1 MQTECSPT
9 LFEFE
14 PVERHKVVA
23 GFDGGIITSDAGGLL
38 LGRLDRGL
46 GLIRRMAS
54 CFTDRRD
61 PRLLEHTV
69 ETLVG
74 QRVFALALGYEDLN
88 DHDELRHDPLFHV
101 LAGKLEAKRSD
112 CAPVAGKSTLNRLE
126 HRPRREAGKYHKI
139 DYDAPSLEALFVD
152 IFLDG
157 HKRAP
162 KEIVLDL
169 DATDDTIH
177 GEQEGRFFHGYY
189 DSYCYLPLYIFCGR
203 FLLGAKLRPANIDGA
218 AGAVDDVAR
227 IVARIR
233 ARWPK
238 VRIVLRGDSGF
249 CREELMAWCEAEGV
263 AYLFGLAPNAR
274 LKAVLAPEAWEAA
287 RLCRTTGKAARL
299 TGADIRAKLDHPV
312 VDADGHMIEATFA
325 VFDFV
330 KQVGGAKMLERYE
343 KMVRPNQPGRRRGAV
358 WIGNSGA
365 GTIDRATAML
375 PKLLYS
381 RLDEL
386 GIDFAVVYGTYA
398 LNVLGTMD
406 DEMRPVIFR
415 AMNMLYADMF
425 NGLSDR
431 LTPVALIPMHKP
443 EEALAELDFA
453 VGELGLKAIVM
464 NCMLRRPAEEV
475 MKTAPELAPYAIRID
490 SPAIDV
496 GTDYDPVWA
505 KCIELGVA
513 PTCHNAFRGI
523 GSSHGSPSNYVFN
536 SLGSFAQGSDHFC
549 RSLIMGGVPIRFPE
563 LRYAFLEG
571 GTSWAAQ
578 LYNSLFEYWEKR
590 NLTALRET
598 LDPAA
603 LDVDL
608 LVDMFG
614 KYGNDYL
621 TAERIKAWPHH
632 SDGASSPSDLN
643 PEDLDDFGAAG
654 ITKPEDIRDM
664 FVNNFYFG
672 SEADDRMTA
681 VGFDP
686 KFNHYGIKMK
696 AILGSD
702 IGHWDVPDMTKVLV
716 EAYELVDD
724 GYLDDADFRDFIY
737 GNVVEMHTSM
747 NPDFFNGTVIE
758 DEVEK
763 FKSENAVLAAE

>member
-218 AGAVDDVAR
+218 AGAVDEVAR

-299 TGADIRAKLDHPV
+299 
-312 VDADGHMIEATFA
+312 
-325 VFDFV
+325 
-330 KQVGGAKMLERYE
+330 
-343 KMVRPNQPGRRRGAV
+343 
-358 WIGNSGA
+358 
-365 GTIDRATAML
+365 
-375 PKLLYS
+375 
-381 RLDEL
+381 
-386 GIDFAVVYGTYA
+386 
-398 LNVLGTMD
+398 
-406 DEMRPVIFR
+406 
-415 AMNMLYADMF
+415 
-425 NGLSDR
+425 
-431 LTPVALIPMHKP
+431 
-443 EEALAELDFA
+443 
-453 VGELGLKAIVM
+453 
-464 NCMLRRPAEEV
+464 
-475 MKTAPELAPYAIRID
+475 
-490 SPAIDV
+490 
-496 GTDYDPVWA
+496 
-505 KCIELGVA
+505 
-513 PTCHNAFRGI
+513 
-523 GSSHGSPSNYVFN
+523 
-536 SLGSFAQGSDHFC
+536 
-549 RSLIMGGVPIRFPE
+549 
-563 LRYAFLEG
+563 
-571 GTSWAAQ
+571 
-578 LYNSLFEYWEKR
+578 
-590 NLTALRET
+590 
-598 LDPAA
+598 
-603 LDVDL
+603 
-608 LVDMFG
+608 
-614 KYGNDYL
+614 
-621 TAERIKAWPHH
+621 
-632 SDGASSPSDLN
+632 
-643 PEDLDDFGAAG
+643 
-654 ITKPEDIRDM
+654 
-664 FVNNFYFG
+664 
-672 SEADDRMTA
+672 
-681 VGFDP
+681 
-686 KFNHYGIKMK
+686 
-696 AILGSD
+696 
-702 IGHWDVPDMTKVLV
+702 
-716 EAYELVDD
+716 
-724 GYLDDADFRDFIY
+724 FRDFAY
-737 GNVVEMHTSM
+737 QTETSWSRPRRVVGKAEHLPDGANPRFVVTSLGREKI
-747 NPDFFNGTVIE
+747 DARGLYE
-758 DEVEK
+758 DLYCARGDREELMAWCEAEGVAYLFGLAPNARLK
-763 FKSENAVLAAE
+763 AVLTPEAWEAARLCRTTGKAARLFRDFAYQTETSWSRPRRVVGKAEHLPDGANPRFVVTSLGREKIDARGLYEDLYCARGEMENRIKECQLDLFADRTSSATMQANQLRLWFASMAYVLLSELRRIALRHTQFADATCGTIRLKLLKIGALVRRSVRRIKFAMASGFPWQTEFALAYLYLQRAFPR